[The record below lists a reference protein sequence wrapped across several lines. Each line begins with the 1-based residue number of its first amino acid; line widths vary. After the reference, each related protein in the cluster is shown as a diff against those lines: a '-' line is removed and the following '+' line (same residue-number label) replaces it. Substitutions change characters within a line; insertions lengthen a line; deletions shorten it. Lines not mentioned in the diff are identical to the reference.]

1 MTESLRY
8 QIRCPGLPLTIYRE
22 VAAHLRQVRGVEVSL
37 IPQTSRSFDY
47 HESQIAGLS
56 IEYATTC
63 SSVSRERVKQILAY
77 YQSRYGAWQEETA
90 EVVSSKQGLEA
101 KN

>member
-1 MTESLRY
+1 MTEPLSY
-8 QIRCPGLPLTIYRE
+8 QIRCFGLPLAVYRE

-37 IPQTSRSFDY
+37 IPQTSASFDY

-56 IEYATTC
+56 IEYATAC

-77 YQSRYGAWQEETA
+77 YQNRYGVWQEDTA
-90 EVVSSKQGLEA
+90 QVVSSSALEA
-101 KN
+101 KS